1 MAVSVS
7 GAARMAEVRA
17 MLDML
22 DPADTEAQ
30 LIDRIRR
37 VKDVMAAMTAVQA
50 EDAAEL
56 EALRHENEKA
66 RGVPK
71 ARRGNGLA
79 AELGLARGQSP
90 ARGTK
95 YLTLARMLE
104 DDMPHTKNA
113 LALGQINE
121 ERAQAVVNEVSW
133 LAPEHRS
140 EVDELMAGKFEGL
153 GPRKLAGKVRA

>member
-1 MAVSVS
+1 MKDSIS
-7 GAARMAEVRA
+7 GAAMMAEVRA

-22 DPADTEAQ
+22 DPADIEAQ

-95 YLTLARMLE
+95 YLTLARTLE

-113 LALGQINE
+113 LEVGQINE
-121 ERAQAVVNEVSW
+121 ERAQAVVTEVS
-133 LAPEHRS
+133 LMAPEHR
-140 EVDELMAGKFEGL
+140 AG
-153 GPRKLAGKVRA
+153 

>member
-1 MAVSVS
+1 VLFSCLMTYNSRMAVAVS

-79 AELGLARGQSP
+79 AEIGLARGQSP
-90 ARGTK
+90 ARWTK
-95 YLTLARMLE
+95 DVTMARTLE
-104 DDMPHTKNA
+104 GDMHHNTNA
-113 LALGQINE
+113 MTVGQINKE
-121 ERAQAVVNEVSW
+121 
-133 LAPEHRS
+133 
-140 EVDELMAGKFEGL
+140 
-153 GPRKLAGKVRA
+153 

>member
-95 YLTLARMLE
+95 YLTLARTLE

-113 LALGQINE
+113 LALGQLNE
-121 ERAQAVVNEVSW
+121 EHAQAVVKEVSW
-133 LAPEHRS
+133 LAPEQRS
-140 EVDELMAGKFEGL
+140 EVDEFMDC
-153 GPRKLAGKVRA
+153 

>member
-56 EALRHENEKA
+56 EARRHVDEAA

-71 ARRGNGLA
+71 TRRGNGLA
-79 AELGLARGQSP
+79 AEIGLARGQSP

-95 YLTLARMLE
+95 
-104 DDMPHTKNA
+104 
-113 LALGQINE
+113 
-121 ERAQAVVNEVSW
+121 
-133 LAPEHRS
+133 
-140 EVDELMAGKFEGL
+140 
-153 GPRKLAGKVRA
+153 